1 MPWGGH
7 RPPPPK
13 SWAPPRVS
21 FRAPGGWWA
30 PRWPWWRYRH
40 YYYCRWPVVFAYGGW
55 GVGWYD
61 PWWFGPYWWPAAG
74 VSFDDDYEARDY
86 AAPPR
91 TDGEAASDWERAPW
105 MEPKLREAFDDLAA
119 AWTNGTIERIQA
131 HLTATVPISIRH
143 DWEQPEPWVLAPPV
157 FLDLALQALDAQQD
171 SSFRVVQ
178 AQEMERGLVW
188 AVAEHTFTTDEG
200 KRVEATMEMM
210 FRRYG
215 DAWLIEAITASP
227 ENYRW
232 LEDGLLKDAA
242 SESTRLFDQMRR
254 ARETAPDDK

>member
-1 MPWGGH
+1 
-7 RPPPPK
+7 
-13 SWAPPRVS
+13 
-21 FRAPGGWWA
+21 
-30 PRWPWWRYRH
+30 
-40 YYYCRWPVVFAYGGW
+40 
-55 GVGWYD
+55 
-61 PWWFGPYWWPAAG
+61 
-74 VSFDDDYEARDY
+74 
-86 AAPPR
+86 
-91 TDGEAASDWERAPW
+91 